1 MEAATARATAAE
13 AKVQQLTAGHVGR
26 DSLWSTTDTVA
37 ATALPDFGDVSLL
50 SVVSE
55 DDEAMRAFNAGA
67 GRRFTAG
74 ALAKEDAGAAAGA
87 EEPLYQAIMDYTTE
101 TTAGQDLHFR
111 TGDRIRVTQQ
121 GQEGW
126 WYALLHTHRH
136 TKQA

>member
-1 MEAATARATAAE
+1 
-13 AKVQQLTAGHVGR
+13 VHQLMVAPAGR

-50 SVVSE
+50 SAVSE

-74 ALAKEDAGAAAGA
+74 ALAKDEGDNVVAAAA
-87 EEPLYQAIMDYTTE
+87 AAAAATPLYEAVMDYTTV

-111 TGDRIRVTQQ
+111 TGDRIRVTQE

-126 WYALLHTHRH
+126 WYV
-136 TKQA
+136 